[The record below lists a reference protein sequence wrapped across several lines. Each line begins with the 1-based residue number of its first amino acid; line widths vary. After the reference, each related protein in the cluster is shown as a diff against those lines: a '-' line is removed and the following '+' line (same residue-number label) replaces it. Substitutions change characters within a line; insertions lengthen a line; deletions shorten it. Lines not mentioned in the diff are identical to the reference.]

1 MLARFTTLGA
11 SLLLVIGMTGAP
23 AQARYPDH
31 AVHLV
36 VPNPPGGITDILARI
51 IAQRLSQTWNQPVVV
66 DNRPG
71 GDETIAADSVARSA
85 PDGYTLF
92 VATGAPLTAAPHLH
106 KDIRY
111 DPFKDFTP
119 VMALG
124 EATPVM
130 NVPAALPVHSV
141 AELIALAKAKPGAL
155 NYGSFGNGTYA
166 HLGMED
172 FKQRT
177 GTNLVHIPYKG
188 SAPAMTA
195 LLRNEVSVLIV
206 NKSLVDAHVKDGTV
220 RIIAAASAKRPTAFP
235 TLPTIAE
242 SGVPGF
248 STGTYWA
255 LFGPA
260 DLPPAVIDKIRA
272 DVSAII
278 EGPEARKL
286 FETNT
291 LEPMDMSAAEFA
303 AFLRRDYEQ
312 QGALIKLVG
321 LSE

>member
-23 AQARYPDH
+23 AQAQYPDH

-51 IAQRLSQTWNQPVVV
+51 IAQRLSQTWAQPVVV

-92 VATGAPLTAAPHLH
+92 VSTGAPLTAAPYLH

-119 VMALG
+119 VMALA
-124 EATPVM
+124 EATPVI

-188 SAPAMTA
+188 SAPAITA

-220 RIIAAASAKRPTAFP
+220 RIIAAASAKRPAAFP
-235 TLPTIAE
+235 DLPTVAE
-242 SGVPGF
+242 TVPGF

-260 DLPPAVIDKIRA
+260 KLPPAVVDKIRA

-286 FETNT
+286 FETST